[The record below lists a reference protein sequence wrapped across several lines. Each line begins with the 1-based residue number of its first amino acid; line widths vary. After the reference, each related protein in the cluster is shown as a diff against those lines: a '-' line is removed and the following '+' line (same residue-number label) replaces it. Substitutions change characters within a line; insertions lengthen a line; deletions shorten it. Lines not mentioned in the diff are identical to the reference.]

1 MMPEANDGEDLLRSP
16 NRRAGAEALLARL
29 ALEPTAKALALVQ
42 QALVHRSYRS
52 DHGLKSDNERL
63 EFLGDS
69 VIGLLATEHL
79 LKQFPTHTEG
89 QLSKTRAGMVSRLTL
104 GRVAAQ
110 WDLGAMLM
118 LGVGEDRTGGRERSS
133 TLGSTLEAVCGALYL
148 AYPWEAIRTAL
159 HEGVIVPAA
168 GLSDSVGSVDYKSLL
183 QEWTQAEHQRVPEY
197 IVTSEEGPDHAKVFR
212 VEVKLLGAVIGTGVG
227 SRKKIA
233 ENEAA
238 QDALSRVP
246 VLPQSR

>member
-16 NRRAGAEALLARL
+16 NRRAAVEALLARL
-29 ALEPTAKALALVQ
+29 GLEPSAEALALVQ

-79 LKQFPTHTEG
+79 LEHHPTHTEG
-89 QLSKTRAGMVSRLTL
+89 QLSKMRAGMVSRLTL
-104 GRVAAQ
+104 GRVAAK
-110 WDLGAMLM
+110 WELGPLLM
-118 LGVGEDRTGGRERSS
+118 LGVGEERTGGRERSS
-133 TLGSTLEAVCGALYL
+133 TLGSTLEAICGALYL
-148 AYPWEAIRTAL
+148 AYPWDAIRKAL
-159 HEGVIVPAA
+159 HEGVIIPAA
-168 GLSDSVGSVDYKSLL
+168 GLSDSAGSVDYKSLL

-197 IVTSEEGPDHAKVFR
+197 VVISEEGPDHAKVFR
-212 VEVKLLGAVIGTGVG
+212 VEVRLLDTVIGTGSG

-238 QDALSRVP
+238 QDALARVP
-246 VLPQSR
+246 VVPQSR